1 MGDRIAVLAG
11 GRLQQVGTPAQVYD
25 EPVNRF
31 VARFLGSP
39 PMNLVPGGGVL
50 GGEPDIVVGVRP
62 EDVLIAADGSAVS
75 GFPAEVALVESLG
88 SETVLSVRCE
98 DGTRLDVRTGPRS
111 PYRQKATIA
120 LSVDPD
126 RRHLFDRASGRRR

>member
-1 MGDRIAVLAG
+1 VDLA
-11 GRLQQVGTPAQVYD
+11 
-25 EPVNRF
+25 
-31 VARFLGSP
+31 
-39 PMNLVPGGGVL
+39 
-50 GGEPDIVVGVRP
+50 RP

-111 PYRQKATIA
+111 PYRPKATIA